1 MLNHECLIRH
11 RWFYSTVYYTRLRY
25 GVHLLLS
32 QQMTTI
38 EIKDTAEGNETYYIE
53 LAIPEHTE
61 DGAEV
66 GKKCHSSVYQIF
78 FKI

>member
-1 MLNHECLIRH
+1 M
-11 RWFYSTVYYTRLRY
+11 SV
-25 GVHLLLS
+25 LLDIVGFIAQCILLDYFMVFIFFLS

-38 EIKDTAEGNETYYIE
+38 EIKDSAEGNETYYIE

-66 GKKCHSSVYQIF
+66 GKKCQSSVKQNF
-78 FKI
+78 

>member
-1 MLNHECLIRH
+1 MSVLLDIAGLIAQCILDY
-11 RWFYSTVYYTRLRY
+11 FMVFIFF
-25 GVHLLLS
+25 LS

-66 GKKCHSSVYQIF
+66 GKKCHSSV
-78 FKI
+78 